1 MDLSNTDQ
9 NLDPEQWW
17 QDWQNNT
24 TATTY
29 TLKFQTTFKA
39 NNSKHEAE
47 IRSTYVISIVS
58 NSEVCIHKDGNGA
71 TEAPC

>member
-17 QDWQNNT
+17 QEWQNNT

-47 IRSTYVISIVS
+47 IEHMSFR
-58 NSEVCIHKDGNGA
+58 
-71 TEAPC
+71 